1 MKALW
6 LAVPAIAVLILLGF
20 LGHWAANTPA
30 PVTVAEAEPSSTATA
45 APPATAEPSSTATAA
60 PPATAEPPSTATAAP
75 AATATAEPAKAPEPA
90 AAPEAPK
97 PSVATTFSPDQ
108 KKEIE
113 QIIKTYLVANPEIF
127 VDIQN
132 ALEEK
137 MEKEQAQKLKVA
149 IAENASEIYR
159 AKEASIAGNPD
170 GEITVVEFFDYNCGY
185 CKHGLRDVMKLVET
199 DPNVRVVF
207 KELPILSKGSE
218 EASHVA
224 LAAQKQGKYWE
235 LHKAML
241 TAKGQ
246 MNEAAA
252 LQLAEKLGL
261 DMDKLKKDMASP
273 EVKVEIE
280 KAAALAKKLGVNGTP
295 HFLVGDR
302 AVAGAPDDLYDQL
315 ERNVTD
321 LRKQG
326 CSYC

>member
-1 MKALW
+1 MSLSPRTNLLRAAAGLKTLW
-6 LAVPAIAVLILLGF
+6 LAIPVIAALVLLGL
-20 LGHWAANTPA
+20 LGHWAVNAPP
-30 PVTVAEAEPSSTATA
+30 PVTAAETER
-45 APPATAEPSSTATAA
+45 
-60 PPATAEPPSTATAAP
+60 AAP
-75 AATATAEPAKAPEPA
+75 AA
-90 AAPEAPK
+90 
-97 PSVATTFSPDQ
+97 FSPDQ

-113 QIIKTYLVANPEIF
+113 QIVKTWMPEPARGPEATKFSPDQKKEIEQIVKSYLVANPEIF

-137 MEKEQAQKLKVA
+137 VKKEQAEKLKVA
-149 IAENASEIYR
+149 IAENATEIYR
-159 AKEASIAGNPD
+159 AREASVAGNPD

-185 CKHGLRDVMKLVET
+185 CKHGLHDVVKLVET
-199 DPNVRVVF
+199 DPKVRVVF

-241 TAKGQ
+241 GAKGQ
-246 MNEAAA
+246 MNEAVA
-252 LQLAEKLGL
+252 LQIAEKLGL

-273 EVKVEIE
+273 EVKSEIE
-280 KAAALAKKLGVNGTP
+280 KSAALAKKLGVTGTP
-295 HFLVGDR
+295 HFLIGDR

-315 ERNVTD
+315 ERNVTE
-321 LRKQG
+321 LRKRG

>member
-1 MKALW
+1 
-6 LAVPAIAVLILLGF
+6 
-20 LGHWAANTPA
+20 
-30 PVTVAEAEPSSTATA
+30 VTIAEAEPSSTATA
-45 APPATAEPSSTATAA
+45 PPAP
-60 PPATAEPPSTATAAP
+60 
-75 AATATAEPAKAPEPA
+75 TATAEPAKTPESV

-97 PSVATTFSPDQ
+97 PPVAATFSPDQ

-113 QIIKTYLVANPEIF
+113 QIIKSYLVANPEIF

-159 AKEASIAGNPD
+159 AKEASVVGNPD
-170 GEITVVEFFDYNCGY
+170 GVVTVVEFFDYNCGY
-185 CKHGLRDVMKLVET
+185 CKHGLKDVMKLVET
-199 DPNVRVVF
+199 DPKARVVF

-218 EASHVA
+218 EASRVA

-241 TAKGQ
+241 SAKGQ

-252 LQLAEKLGL
+252 LQIAEKLGL

-273 EVKVEIE
+273 EVKAEIE

-295 HFLVGDR
+295 HFLIGDR

-315 ERNVTD
+315 ERNVTE